1 MKTTTGFQKLTLACV
16 TIGAMV
22 YIINEEA
29 GLPIHII
36 SAILHGINVKLTEK
50 YDRKVWFIGSIF
62 FIIAIICDIAYLIQ
76 D

>member
-1 MKTTTGFQKLTLACV
+1 MKTTTVQKLTLACV

-36 SAILHGINVKLTEK
+36 SAILIYVF
-50 YDRKVWFIGSIF
+50 YSR
-62 FIIAIICDIAYLIQ
+62 
-76 D
+76 